1 MTPALETYL
10 SCQAFKLFSHP
21 EISEETVSCAPTL
34 SSKAATM
41 MPSSV
46 DKPFSCFFCGTHLC
60 RHQRHVKVRLG
71 RRVIRSPSILSLGG
85 MGIPGSPVLFLCIY
99 VTDGTQ
105 ACLFFPFLA
114 WSMGLAAA
122 PPSRF
127 PSFPWFRLILH
138 IPRDFLLKH
147 LQGFLM
153 EKSAHLTYS
162 TFFLFF
168 LPLFLFS
175 LPLSHDFFFS
185 HVCMYIFCAHIY
197 VCSNVYGHVHLYL
210 HTCVFM
216 CVEHRL
222 MLGVSLY
229 DFSSYILWQNLSFQP
244 RTEKFGLSR

>member
-10 SCQAFKLFSHP
+10 SCQAFKLLSHP
-21 EISEETVSCAPTL
+21 EVSEKETVSCAPTL
-34 SSKAATM
+34 SSKVATM

-85 MGIPGSPVLFLCIY
+85 VGLPGSPVLFLCIDIY
-99 VTDGTQ
+99 G
-105 ACLFFPFLA
+105 
-114 WSMGLAAA
+114 WYSGL
-122 PPSRF
+122 
-127 PSFPWFRLILH
+127 LV
-138 IPRDFLLKH
+138 
-147 LQGFLM
+147 
-153 EKSAHLTYS
+153 
-162 TFFLFF
+162 FLFF
-168 LPLFLFS
+168 SLVYGPCCSPSLQISFLSLIPINTSYSQGLSSQTFTGIFDGEICTSYLLYLLSFLPSSVPFS

-197 VCSNVYGHVHLYL
+197 LCSNVYGHVHLYL
-210 HTCVFM
+210 HTCVYM

-229 DFSSYILWQNLSFQP
+229 DFSSYIL
-244 RTEKFGLSR
+244 